1 MGDDTA
7 TVLKAITT
15 LTEKVEEYHG
25 DFREFRGKYIE
36 KVSVLEEDAKSEKFW
51 RKVQMV
57 CVVPVMGGLHQ
68 AAQYFH
74 WIK

>member
-25 DFREFRGKYIE
+25 DFREFRGAYIE
-36 KVSVLEEDAKSEKFW
+36 KVSVLEEEAKNEKFW

-57 CVVPVMGGLHQ
+57 CVVPVMGGIHQ
-68 AAQYFH
+68 VAQYLH